1 MGSRKG
7 RFTARTAEL
16 LVVALFEMMFF
27 GFYVQATLIGDTGR
41 TYFPMGCFI
50 LTLIPFVFEWKYRIS
65 FPLGLKMIIPFAL
78 FLHAGGGIMRWYW
91 TIPFFD
97 KITHVV
103 SSVAVSLIAF
113 VGFMFLDYRQRTKK
127 RSVPQKEFHLFL
139 NWKND
144 VLFGIVVMSVIFGL
158 FWEFVG
164 EYLLDFMFH
173 TTYNWGPVDTITDMM
188 GNLIGVLI
196 VLYIA
201 QRSMDSIPSGRHL
214 GDLLRKNRDDDL

>member
-1 MGSRKG
+1 MGYRKG

-16 LVVALFEMMFF
+16 LVVALFEVMFLLL
-27 GFYVQATLIGDTGR
+27 YVQSALIGDTGR
-41 TYFPMGCFI
+41 TYFPIGAFI
-50 LTLIPFVFEWKYRIS
+50 LTLIPLLFEWKYRIS
-65 FPLGLKMIIPFAL
+65 FPLGLKVIIPFAL

-91 TIPFFD
+91 IIPFFD

-103 SSVAVSLIAF
+103 STVAVSLIAF

-127 RSVPQKEFHLFL
+127 RPVPQKGFHLFL

-164 EYLLDFMFH
+164 EYLLDLMFH

-188 GNLIGVLI
+188 GNLIGLLI
-196 VLYIA
+196 ILCVA
-201 QRSMDSIPSGRHL
+201 QRSMDAIPPGRHL
-214 GDLLRKNRDDDL
+214 GDLLSTQQDNDL

>member
-16 LVVALFEMMFF
+16 LVVALFEMMFL
-27 GFYVQATLIGDTGR
+27 GLYVQSALIGDAGR
-41 TYFPMGCFI
+41 TYFPIGAFI
-50 LTLIPFVFEWKYRIS
+50 LTLIPLLFEWKYRIS
-65 FPLGLKMIIPFAL
+65 FPLGLKIIIPFAL

-103 SSVAVSLIAF
+103 STVAVSLIAF
-113 VGFMFLDYRQRTKK
+113 VGFMFLDYRRRTKK
-127 RSVPQKEFHLFL
+127 RPVPQKGFHLFL

-144 VLFGIVVMSVIFGL
+144 VLFGIVVITMIFGL

-164 EYLLDFMFH
+164 EFLLDFMFH

-188 GNLIGVLI
+188 GNLIGLLI
-196 VLYIA
+196 ILCVA
-201 QRSMDSIPSGRHL
+201 QRTMDSIPTGRHL
-214 GDLLRKNRDDDL
+214 GDLLSTDRDTDL